1 MKNAFNDIPNSHTW
15 KIIKEINEGWSDDEK
30 YYIETNNRHPF
41 LLRISDAL
49 SLEKEQAC
57 YTALRELNHKNI
69 PVSKLIDD
77 GICNDEKN
85 TFRLFSWIEGV
96 EARKLLGNF
105 PKKKQYDLG
114 VQSGII
120 LKEIHEINC
129 PPNQKSW
136 REHYNQ
142 KIESKIKLYKNCGIT
157 SKNAD
162 KILTYIEKY
171 RHLINDRPQT
181 FHHGDYHI
189 GNMLITPENNI
200 AVIDFNRL
208 DFGAPWEEF
217 NRISWSASES
227 PLFASGQINGYFD
240 NEIPDDFFKLMALY
254 IGVNQ
259 LGAIPWAIPYG
270 AQQIEILVQQT
281 EEILEWYD
289 NFNRTIPR
297 WYMHPR
303 RENS

>member
-1 MKNAFNDIPNSHTW
+1 MKDAFNDIPNSHTW
-15 KIIKEINEGWSDDEK
+15 KIIKKINEGWSDDEK
-30 YYIETNNRHPF
+30 YYIETNNGHPF

-57 YTALRELNHKNI
+57 YAALKELNHKNI
-69 PVSKLIDD
+69 PVSKLIDE
-77 GICNDEKN
+77 GICNDGKN

-114 VQSGII
+114 VQAGII
-120 LKEIHEINC
+120 LKKIHEINC

-136 REHYNQ
+136 REHYHQ

-162 KILTYIEKY
+162 KILIYIEKY

-189 GNMLITPENNI
+189 GNMLITSENNI

-227 PLFASGQINGYFD
+227 PLFASGQINGYFEA
-240 NEIPDDFFKLMALY
+240 EIPPDFFKLMALY

-270 AQQIEILVQQT
+270 KQQIEILVQQT